1 MKKVIRFQIAEVQ
14 PQECCLVFA
23 YISRQFQSGVAY
35 ESLVLLMKVLLI
47 KKACNVKTILT
58 YFCGNAY
65 TFNVDTRVIAFMLTH
80 MIWKAFQN

>member
-58 YFCGNAY
+58 Y
-65 TFNVDTRVIAFMLTH
+65 LL
-80 MIWKAFQN
+80 WKCLYFQR

>member
-35 ESLVLLMKVLLI
+35 ESLVLLMKVLLMKVLLI

-58 YFCGNAY
+58 YF
-65 TFNVDTRVIAFMLTH
+65 L
-80 MIWKAFQN
+80 WKCLYFQR

>member
-35 ESLVLLMKVLLI
+35 ESLVLLI

-58 YFCGNAY
+58 YF
-65 TFNVDTRVIAFMLTH
+65 L
-80 MIWKAFQN
+80 WKCLYFQR

>member
-58 YFCGNAY
+58 
-65 TFNVDTRVIAFMLTH
+65 
-80 MIWKAFQN
+80 